1 MMASNSTMKSALNGG
16 CFLNSK
22 RGRNRGF
29 SIVELLI
36 AITIG
41 MVLLG
46 FAIPVLQ
53 NAMRNYSL
61 NSAASNV
68 SRIVQLARYTAIR
81 QGSDACTV
89 LDGTIFGI
97 DADCDG
103 ARDANQQSY
112 ALPSGIS
119 LDSAG
124 PDPVGMNYSTAPTPV
139 DPPFVMT
146 FNSRGSTAVAPTAS
160 LVYLAGW
167 GNSAAVTISGAGRAR
182 NWRYTGDTWY

>member
-1 MMASNSTMKSALNGG
+1 MKSSLHGG
-16 CFLNSK
+16 CFHKTNRS
-22 RGRNRGF
+22 RNRGF
-29 SIVELLI
+29 SLVELLI
-36 AITIG
+36 AVAIG
-41 MVLLG
+41 MVLMAL
-46 FAIPVLQ
+46 AIPVLQ

-112 ALPSGIS
+112 ALPT
-119 LDSAG
+119 
-124 PDPVGMNYSTAPTPV
+124 GMNYSTAPTPV
-139 DPPFVMT
+139 DPPFAMT
-146 FNSRGSTAVAPTAS
+146 FNSRGSTDVAPTAS
-160 LVYLAGW
+160 LVYLTGW

>member
-1 MMASNSTMKSALNGG
+1 MKSSLHGG
-16 CFLNSK
+16 CFHKTNRS
-22 RGRNRGF
+22 RNRGF
-29 SIVELLI
+29 SLVELLI
-36 AITIG
+36 AVTIG
-41 MVLLG
+41 MVLMAT
-46 FAIPVLQ
+46 AIPVLQ

-81 QGSDACTV
+81 QGSNACTV

-112 ALPSGIS
+112 ALPTGIT
-119 LDSAG
+119 LENTG
-124 PDPVGMNYSTAPTPV
+124 PDPGGMNYSTAPTPV

-146 FNSRGSTAVAPTAS
+146 FNTRGSTNVAPVAS
-160 LVYLAGW
+160 LVYLTGW
-167 GNSAAVTISGAGRAR
+167 GNSAAVPISGAGRAR
-182 NWRYTGDTWY
+182 HWRYSGATWY

>member
-1 MMASNSTMKSALNGG
+1 MKSALNGG

-36 AITIG
+36 AIVIG
-41 MVLLG
+41 MVLMG

-68 SRIVQLARYTAIR
+68 SRILQLARYTAIR

-112 ALPSGIS
+112 ALPTGIT
-119 LDSAG
+119 LENTG
-124 PDPVGMNYSTAPTPV
+124 PDPGGMNYSTAPTPV
-139 DPPFVMT
+139 PPPDFVMR
-146 FNSRGSTAVAPTAS
+146 FNTRGSTNVAPTAS

-182 NWRYTGDTWY
+182 HWRYSGDTWY

>member
-1 MMASNSTMKSALNGG
+1 MKSPLNGG
-16 CFLNSK
+16 CFMNK

-29 SIVELLI
+29 SLVELMI
-36 AITIG
+36 AVAIG
-41 MVLLG
+41 MVLMA
-46 FAIPVLQ
+46 FAIPVFQ

-68 SRIVQLARYTAIR
+68 SRILQLARYTAIR

-112 ALPSGIS
+112 ALPSGIA

-124 PDPVGMNYSTAPTPV
+124 PDPTGMNYSTAPTPV
-139 DPPFVMT
+139 DPPFAMT
-146 FNSRGSTAVAPTAS
+146 FNSRGSTDVAPTAS

-182 NWRYTGDTWY
+182 NWRYSGDTWY